1 MNDIFKQ
8 IDVMSNEELWLVVE
22 YAQNKLKNNNT
33 KIDRHLT
40 STQPEINSQDEF
52 METKNEVSFT
62 RLGDA
67 DIMDNINEESFVVV
81 ETKFLKVDDVQKQ
94 MSNKGTGQM
103 NDLKRKLKEID
114 NLINAPQKSKRQDKV
129 KIKKE
134 EILKTELYNE
144 TPNSNIAKENK
155 VAPFKRFDPK
165 QRVDEKSSKYYPN
178 ILIVDELLEND
189 GKNLPTEL
197 SKEELRRKNLV
208 TFLSCYKH
216 FGCGPKLTLNYN
228 PIRLMPWRIQDFKIN
243 EMSDYGKNREIKKT
257 KVYWENKKKWGKYK
271 STNGDDF
278 NDRYFENFY
287 MFFDN
292 MKNVE
297 NPLRSVD
304 RISYPSTLEMKQDK
318 YYLSVYE
325 YNECKKM
332 LLLAID
338 KTVPQEQRGYL
349 FREGVLNRLVDSGN
363 IDIDFDTVVISYM
376 KDIIHNE

>member
-1 MNDIFKQ
+1 MKDIYEQ
-8 IDVMSNEELWLVVE
+8 LDDMSSDELWLIVE
-22 YAQNKLKNNNT
+22 YAQNRLKNNNT
-33 KIDRHLT
+33 RIDRHLT

-62 RLGDA
+62 RLDDA
-67 DIMDNINEESFVVV
+67 DIMDNVDDESFVVV
-81 ETKFLKVDDVQKQ
+81 ETKFLKVNDVQKQ
-94 MSNKGTGQM
+94 INNNGPGQM

-114 NLINAPQKSKRQDKV
+114 NLINAPYKIKRQDKV
-129 KIKKE
+129 KTKKE
-134 EILKTELYNE
+134 QSLKTELYNE
-144 TPNSNIAKENK
+144 TQSTNITKNK
-155 VAPFKRFDPK
+155 VAPFRKFDPN
-165 QRVDEKSSKYYPN
+165 QRVEEKDTNHYPSVV
-178 ILIVDELLEND
+178 IVDELLED
-189 GKNLPTEL
+189 KNTLPTEL

-208 TFLSCYKH
+208 TFLSCYKSY
-216 FGCGPKLTLNYN
+216 GCGPKLTLNYN

-243 EMSDYGKNREIKKT
+243 EMSEYGKKREIKKT
-257 KVYWENKKKWGKYK
+257 KVYWENKKKWGQYK
-271 STNGDDF
+271 ATNSDDF

-304 RISYPSTLEMKQDK
+304 RISYPSTQEMKQDK

-338 KTVPQEQRGYL
+338 KTVPQDQRGYL
-349 FREGVLNRLVDSGN
+349 FREKALNQLVDSGN
-363 IDIDFDTVVISYM
+363 MDIDFDTVVISYM
-376 KDIIHNE
+376 KDIINCE

>member
-1 MNDIFKQ
+1 MKNIFKLL
-8 IDVMSNEELWLVVE
+8 DDLSSEELWLIVE
-22 YAQNKLKNNNT
+22 YAQNKLKSNST

-52 METKNEVSFT
+52 METKNEASFT
-62 RLGDA
+62 QLD
-67 DIMDNINEESFVVV
+67 DMDVMDNVNDESFVVV
-81 ETKFLKVDDVQKQ
+81 ETKYLKVEDVQKQ
-94 MSNKGTGQM
+94 VTNNGTNHM

-114 NLINAPQKSKRQDKV
+114 NLINAPYRIGKRVRAKTKNEQS
-129 KIKKE
+129 
-134 EILKTELYNE
+134 LKTELYNE
-144 TPNSNIAKENK
+144 TQSSNIKKDK
-155 VAPFKRFDPK
+155 VPPFRKFDPN
-165 QRVDEKSSKYYPN
+165 QRIDEKNSEHYPN
-178 ILIVDELLEND
+178 VLIVDELLDDED
-189 GKNLPTEL
+189 NLPTEL
-197 SKEELRRKNLV
+197 SKEEFRRKNLF
-208 TFLSCYKH
+208 TFLSYYKDY
-216 FGCGPKLTLNYN
+216 GCGPKLTLNYN
-228 PIRLMPWRIQDFKIN
+228 PIRLMPWRIQDFKMN
-243 EMSDYGKNREIKKT
+243 EMSEYGKKKEIKKT
-257 KVYWENKKKWGKYK
+257 KAYWENKKKWGEYK

-278 NDRYFENFY
+278 NDRYFESFY

-349 FREGVLNRLVDSGN
+349 FRERALNQLVDSGN

-376 KDIIHNE
+376 KNIVNH